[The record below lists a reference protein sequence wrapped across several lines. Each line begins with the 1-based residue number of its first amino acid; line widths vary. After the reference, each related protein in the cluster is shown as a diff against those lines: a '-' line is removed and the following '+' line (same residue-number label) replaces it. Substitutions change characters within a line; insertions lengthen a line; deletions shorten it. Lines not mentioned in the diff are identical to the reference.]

1 LRLKFELSSRCGL
14 GSFFA
19 DAIAVTPMKKRKKK
33 TLDVGQVARRRARES
48 GVAPSTTRVIQD
60 KRERAPKHKKPLRSD
75 DSI

>member
-1 LRLKFELSSRCGL
+1 
-14 GSFFA
+14 
-19 DAIAVTPMKKRKKK
+19 MKKRKKK
-33 TLDVGQVARRRARES
+33 ILDVGRVARRRARES